1 MKNFLWPEW
10 SDSFEQGNFFI
21 KKTSDSYIFLLAIKK
36 IGKFWEVISIIFLAI
51 MVHEKEE
58 KGNHRRRYR
67 ETDNSFKCK
76 KATADEFLPTKA
88 TEINKI
94 LKSRTFGR
102 NLEPPT

>member
-1 MKNFLWPEW
+1 
-10 SDSFEQGNFFI
+10 
-21 KKTSDSYIFLLAIKK
+21 
-36 IGKFWEVISIIFLAI
+36 